1 MTQLVKDVMTA
12 GVLTL
17 PPEASL
23 VEAAR
28 LMRDMDVG
36 DVIVADRDRLLG
48 MLTDRDIAVR
58 SVAMGHNPHIMP
70 VRSVCT
76 PDVLTVRPEVDASH
90 AMRVMRDHGV
100 RRLAVVED
108 DGHPVGVVSLGD
120 LARAREPGSALA
132 GISSAPPNNGA

>member
-36 DVIVADRDRLLG
+36 DVLVADRDRLLG

-58 SVAMGHNPHIMP
+58 SVAMGHNPHLMP

-76 PDVLTVRPEVDASH
+76 PDVLTVRPDEDTAR
-90 AMRVMRDHGV
+90 AMRAMRDHGV
-100 RRLAVVED
+100 RRLAVVE

-132 GISSAPPNNGA
+132 GISAAPPNNGA

>member
-36 DVIVADRDRLLG
+36 DVLVADRDRLLG

-58 SVAMGHNPHIMP
+58 SVAMGHNPHLMP

-76 PDVLTVRPEVDASH
+76 PDVLTVRPDEDAAR
-90 AMRVMRDHGV
+90 AMRAMRDHGV
-100 RRLAVVED
+100 RRLAVVE

-132 GISSAPPNNGA
+132 GISAAPPNNGA

>member
-1 MTQLVKDVMTA
+1 MARLVKDVMTT
-12 GVLTL
+12 GVLAL

-36 DVIVADRDRLLG
+36 DVLVADSGRLLG
-48 MLTDRDIAVR
+48 VLTDRDIAVR
-58 SVAMGHNPHIMP
+58 SVAMGHDPHSMP

-76 PDVLTVRPEVDASH
+76 PGVLTVGPHLDAWQ
-90 AMRVMRDHGV
+90 AMRIMGEHGV

-108 DGHPVGVVSLGD
+108 GRPVGVVSLGD
-120 LARAREPGSALA
+120 LERAREPGSVLA
-132 GISSAPPNNGA
+132 GISAAPPNNGA

>member
-1 MTQLVKDVMTA
+1 MTQLVKDVMTT

-17 PPEASL
+17 PPEAPL

-36 DVIVADRDRLLG
+36 DVLVADGDRLLG
-48 MLTDRDIAVR
+48 MLTDRDIALR
-58 SVAMGHNPHIMP
+58 SVAMGHNPHFMP

-76 PDVLTVRPEVDASH
+76 PDVLTVRPDEDAAR
-90 AMRVMRDHGV
+90 AMRAMRDHGV
-100 RRLAVVED
+100 RRLAVVE

-120 LARAREPGSALA
+120 LARAREPGSVLA
-132 GISSAPPNNGA
+132 GISAAPPNNGA

>member
-1 MTQLVKDVMTA
+1 MTQLVKDVMTT

-36 DVIVADRDRLLG
+36 DVLVADQGRLLG

-58 SVAMGHNPHIMP
+58 SVAMGHNPHVMP

-76 PDVLTVRPEVDASH
+76 PDVLTVAPDADASQ
-90 AMRVMRDHGV
+90 AMKAMRDHGV
-100 RRLAVVED
+100 RRLAVVEA
-108 DGHPVGVVSLGD
+108 GHPVGVVSLGD

-132 GISSAPPNNGA
+132 GISAAPPNNGA

>member
-1 MTQLVKDVMTA
+1 MTQLVKDVMTT

-36 DVIVADRDRLLG
+36 DVLVADQDRLLG

-58 SVAMGHNPHIMP
+58 SVAMGHNPHFMP

-76 PDVLTVRPEVDASH
+76 PDVLTVPPDADASR
-90 AMRVMRDHGV
+90 AMKAMRDHGV
-100 RRLAVVED
+100 RRLAVVE

-132 GISSAPPNNGA
+132 GISAAPPNNGA

>member
-1 MTQLVKDVMTA
+1 MTQLVKDVMTT

-36 DVIVADRDRLLG
+36 DVLVADQDRLLG

-58 SVAMGHNPHIMP
+58 SVAMGHNPHVMP

-76 PDVLTVRPEVDASH
+76 PDVLTVPPDADASG
-90 AMRVMRDHGV
+90 AMKAMRDHGV
-100 RRLAVVED
+100 RRLAVVE

-132 GISSAPPNNGA
+132 GISAAPPNNGA